1 MQYFI
6 IFFLLT
12 LNAFGFE
19 YHLKPYKINSKVEC
33 FYGLHGEAKIQN
45 GGRVINTCFI
55 ETSEGYVVIDS
66 GPTYSYAQQAY
77 QIMQE
82 KKILPVKYVI
92 NTSAEELNILGNEF
106 YKEQGAILIGP
117 KAYEER
123 IKKQETL
130 TLLEKISNKI
140 FFNTRLIPLDIY
152 QNSDKNITLGN
163 VKIEIKKFEKNDS
176 KNLVVYL
183 ENQQTIFVGNFVAN
197 DSLPKMKEHY
207 SLQEWMGTLKKI
219 EKMSWEYLISSHG
232 VKGSKN
238 ALQST
243 QAYLRELKENII
255 TSIKENNPKIKTLQD
270 VKLSSYSHLA
280 FYNDFHTDNIKQAYN
295 ECKELTPM
303 EENKKTLSNEEQM
316 VMASMSKIHI
326 QRTMPPNLSKKTDKK
341 EVIPLQQQLKII
353 QNKNIK
359 KPHEIIAQ
367 TMLKASN
374 TPPVHTAF
382 IPNIKYTN
390 FLQAQADAIREHK
403 YILIK
408 VEANHCKPC
417 DQLNTTLSTNDHLKK
432 MINDHAIAVKINTSF
447 DNVPLGL
454 TNRGTPT
461 VFLIEAATERVL
473 VKLEPEEI
481 GELEVS
487 LNDFLHSD
495 TKNNIMETYVQPKQE
510 YIQPKEKIV
519 GLKKLESLNQS
530 LNQLIDN

>member
-12 LNAFGFE
+12 LHALGFE
-19 YHLKPYKINSKVEC
+19 YHLKPYKINSEVEC
-33 FYGLHGEAKIQN
+33 FYGLHGKAKTEN
-45 GGRVINTCFI
+45 GARVINTCFI

-77 QIMQE
+77 QVMQE
-82 KKILPVKYVI
+82 KKVLPVKYVI

-117 KAYEER
+117 KSYEKR
-123 IKKQETL
+123 IEKQEEL

-152 QNSDKNITLGN
+152 LNNDKNITLGN
-163 VKIEIKKFEKNDS
+163 IKIEIKKFEKNDS

-183 ENQQTIFVGNFVAN
+183 ENQQTIFVGNFVTS
-197 DSLPKMKEHY
+197 DRLPKMKDHY

-219 EKMSWEYLISSHG
+219 ENMPWEYLISSHG

-243 QAYLRELKENII
+243 QTYLRELKENII
-255 TSIKENNPKIKTLQD
+255 ASIQESQPKIKTLQD

-280 FYNDFHTDNIKQAYN
+280 FYNDFHIENIKQAYN
-295 ECKELTPM
+295 ECKKLVPVDNLSK
-303 EENKKTLSNEEQM
+303 EERM
-316 VMASMSKIHI
+316 IMASMSQIQTQTIMPEGSVPSIEVPKKITSPKVIAIKKIPLKKVKVIH
-326 QRTMPPNLSKKTDKK
+326 KKT
-341 EVIPLQQQLKII
+341 L
-353 QNKNIK
+353 K

-367 TMLKASN
+367 TMLEASN
-374 TPPVHTAF
+374 LPPIHTAF
-382 IPNIKYTN
+382 IPNITYKN
-390 FLQAQADAIREHK
+390 FEQAKQDALREHK

-408 VEANHCKPC
+408 IEANHCKPC
-417 DQLNTTLSTNDHLKK
+417 EKLNTTLTTNDNLKK
-432 MINDHAIAVKINTSF
+432 IINEHTIAVKINTSF

-461 VFLIEAATERVL
+461 VFLIEPENDQVKM
-473 VKLEPEEI
+473 KLEPEEI
-481 GELEVS
+481 EELEAS
-487 LNDFLHSD
+487 LNTIINDI
-495 TKNNIMETYVQPKQE
+495 NQE
-510 YIQPKEKIV
+510 QIVLIDDIPKEKLVDINQ
-519 GLKKLESLNQS
+519 LNSLNQS
-530 LNQLIDN
+530 LTQLIEN

>member
-12 LNAFGFE
+12 LHAFGFE
-19 YHLKPYKINSKVEC
+19 YHLKAYKINSEVEC

-77 QIMQE
+77 QVMQE

-123 IKKQETL
+123 IKKQEKL

-163 VKIEIKKFEKNDS
+163 IKIEIKKFEKNDS

-183 ENQQTIFVGNFVAN
+183 ENQQTIFVGNFVSN

-219 EKMSWEYLISSHG
+219 ENMSWEYLISSHG

-243 QAYLRELKENII
+243 KTYLYELKKNII
-255 TSIKENNPKIKTLQD
+255 ASIKEKNPKIKTIQD

-280 FYNDFHTDNIKQAYN
+280 FYDDFHTDNIKQAYN
-295 ECKELTPM
+295 ECKELTPI
-303 EENKKTLSNEEQM
+303 EKNKRTLSNEEKM
-316 VMASMSKIHI
+316 IMASMSDI
-326 QRTMPPNLSKKTDKK
+326 QTQTTITQSLSKSTNVKK
-341 EVIPLQQQLKII
+341 EIIVQKKVSKHIIKKVKVLKKK
-353 QNKNIK
+353 QPK

-374 TPPVHTAF
+374 KPPVHTAF
-382 IPNIKYTN
+382 IPNIKYIN
-390 FLQAQADAIREHK
+390 FAQAQQDAIKEHK

-417 DQLNTTLSTNDHLKK
+417 DKLNTTLSTNDHIKE
-432 MINDHAIAVKINTSF
+432 MINKHTIAVKINTSF
-447 DNVPLGL
+447 NNVPLGL
-454 TNRGTPT
+454 SNRGTPT
-461 VFLIEAATERVL
+461 VFLIEPENNKV
-473 VKLEPEEI
+473 VMKLEPEQV
-481 GELEVS
+481 GELEES
-487 LNDFLHSD
+487 LNLFINDS
-495 TKNNIMETYVQPKQE
+495 N
-510 YIQPKEKIV
+510 EKIV
-519 GLKKLESLNQS
+519 GLKKLKSLNQS
-530 LNQLIDN
+530 LNQLMNN